1 MFVFRMKVSKKGSK
15 SMKEEKSLRLTETV
29 QGAG

>member
-1 MFVFRMKVSKKGSK
+1 MSWKYLNRLAKRKM
-15 SMKEEKSLRLTETV
+15 EEKKAIRLTETV